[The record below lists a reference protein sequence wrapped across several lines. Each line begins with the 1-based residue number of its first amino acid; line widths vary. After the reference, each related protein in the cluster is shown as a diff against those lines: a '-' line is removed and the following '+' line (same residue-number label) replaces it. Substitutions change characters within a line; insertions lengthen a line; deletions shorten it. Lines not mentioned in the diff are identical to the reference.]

1 MSYREEDDVQHKRI
15 ATWVEFSRRLN
26 TPVRA
31 IEPHESDATGT
42 PYPDE
47 NDGEPRDREED
58 KS

>member
-1 MSYREEDDVQHKRI
+1 MSYREHDEQDARVAR
-15 ATWVEFSRRLN
+15 WVEFSRRLN
-26 TPVRA
+26 NPVRA